1 MKKRK
6 LLSLALSVVL
16 AIGMM
21 PSIAY
26 AETEVEQEAVGAEGS
41 ENPVI
46 DEPSQ
51 EAGAIVGSGETDP
64 APEESGSPEESGL
77 QPNEEQTVEEGEDA
91 VDAPVATL
99 ETLPSDIVPEG
110 EASAEEETPT
120 VVSESPAS
128 ISYAAHVSNVGWQSS
143 VSDGAVAGTT
153 GRSLSMEALKVT
165 LGTGVD
171 GGVSVEA
178 HVAYVGWQAAAG
190 AGEIAGTTGRSLQ
203 MEAVRISLTGA
214 VAENYHIYYRV
225 HAANFGWLGWAKDGE
240 EAGSQGYGYRME
252 AIEIRLVSKDAQA
265 PEGSGEAF
273 KRPLVAYAAHV
284 SNVGWQPSVRDGAVA
299 GTTGRA
305 LRMEALEVSLGSGID
320 GGVSV
325 EAHVANIGWQAAV
338 GAGQVA
344 GTTGRSLQMEAV
356 RISLTGAAAKSYDVY
371 YRVHSAQFGWLGWA
385 KNGEDAGSQGF
396 GYRMEAIQI
405 QLVPKDGQAPGGG
418 EAFKKP
424 IWEAAYAQQ
433 GETTSAT
440 VTLPTLAKLKAEGVT
455 SVLLTARMSYG
466 SAVTRE
472 VKQERKLSEIADEG
486 FEFDFGDYGPFS
498 VTADFK
504 KGNSIVGSKTQTVG
518 ISASEYNLAPLA
530 ASFPVLLFSM
540 AMQDV
545 MKNGA
550 PTIMM
555 LDRPSAYDWDHLPRG
570 AYGMPYLSKSSIK
583 STSSYTAFSRY
594 VKDLYELNPQ
604 AQFNLYIND
613 ITCSLIHSM
622 IYANGIPQGQY
633 KVTLMSDGTAT
644 YSFFNEAYAVSNP
657 QQKHQQLISLWNAAK
672 ASAYATG
679 KVSEGYGWH
688 GHWDS
693 MYAVLACE
701 PNTEW
706 WVGRKVLFSEGGPIL
721 EQLKG
726 DGRVI
731 QKSVKDMLTSI
742 TNQGSAAV
750 EEFKALYD
758 FNDGYF
764 TEAER
769 QGKKVMVILGT
780 YPEPDL
786 ESYIRL
792 VQAYYGDEYLY
803 YYKGHPNTPT
813 GLDPSKQAMFDRLG
827 VVDVDS
833 TIAAELLLFFN
844 PEIQLSGYDSTTYD
858 SITDND
864 MACGLF
870 NMRKEAALSS
880 STAARYAGMDWFA
893 TRVTSGTEQSISS
906 LCPSGDACYL
916 VELADGEVATKG
928 YDIGI
933 FNASKDTISF
943 YSKDANGYAL
953 KKTLNNAGDVRYSA
967 HVATEGWQGWVKDGA
982 LSGTT
987 GKSLSIEAL
996 KISLPNQQMPGSIR
1010 YSAHVANKGWLGWV
1024 ENGAIGGTVGESRQM
1039 EAIKIELTG
1048 AMADAYDVRYR
1059 VHVAKRGW
1067 MDWVENGAVAGTTG
1081 LGLRLEGIEV
1091 QLVSK

>member
-1 MKKRK
+1 MKKDK
-6 LLSLALSVVL
+6 LLSLALSVIL
-16 AIGMM
+16 AVGMM

-26 AETEVEQEAVGAEGS
+26 ADAEIEQTPIGS
-41 ENPVI
+41 EGLDAPVV
-46 DEPSQ
+46 DSPSQ
-51 EAGAIVGSGETDP
+51 GLGDAAEHPETDP
-64 APEESGSPEESGL
+64 LPEEDESLPKEEPKAEDVEQLDEAPAVSTAPPSTIEAPEAARAL
-77 QPNEEQTVEEGEDA
+77 NEDA
-91 VDAPVATL
+91 
-99 ETLPSDIVPEG
+99 
-110 EASAEEETPT
+110 
-120 VVSESPAS
+120 SPAS
-128 ISYAAHVSNVGWQSS
+128 ESQATISYAAHVSNIGWQAS
-143 VSDGAVAGTT
+143 VSDGATGGTT
-153 GRSLSMEALKVT
+153 GRALRMEALKVV
-165 LGTGVD
+165 LGDGVD

-178 HVAYVGWQAAAG
+178 HVANVGWQPAVG

-214 VAENYHIYYRV
+214 VADSYDVYYRV
-225 HAANFGWLGWAKDGE
+225 HSAQFGWLGWAKDGE

-252 AIEIRLVSKDAQA
+252 AIEIRLVEKDAQA
-265 PEGSGEAF
+265 PESSGEAF
-273 KRPLVAYAAHV
+273 RRPLITYAAHV

-305 LRMEALEVSLGSGID
+305 LRMEALEVALGSGVD
-320 GGVSV
+320 GGLNV
-325 EAHVANIGWQAAV
+325 EAHVANVGWQAAV

-344 GTTGRSLQMEAV
+344 GTTGRALQMEAV
-356 RISLTGAAAKSYDVY
+356 RISLTGTAANVYDVY

-396 GYRMEAIQI
+396 GYRMEAIEI
-405 QLVPKDGQAPGGG
+405 QLVSKGGEAPGGG

-424 IWEAAYAQQ
+424 IWETVYAQQ
-433 GETTSAT
+433 GETTSTT

-455 SVLLTARMSYG
+455 SVALTARMSYG

-472 VKQERKLSEIADEG
+472 VKLEKKLSEITDAG
-486 FEFDFGDYGPFS
+486 FAFDFGDYGPFS

-504 KGNSIVGSKTQTVG
+504 KGKSIAGSKTQAVG

-530 ASFPVLLFSM
+530 ASFPVLLFSLS
-540 AMQDV
+540 MQDV
-545 MKNGA
+545 MQNGA
-550 PTIMM
+550 PTILM
-555 LDRPSAYDWDHLPRG
+555 LDRPSAYDWDHLPSG
-570 AYGMPYLSKSSIK
+570 AYGMPYLTKNAIK
-583 STSSYTAFSRY
+583 NTSSYAAFARY
-594 VKDLYELNPQ
+594 VKDLYELNPN

-613 ITCSLIHSM
+613 ITCSLIHSV

-633 KVTLMSDGTAT
+633 KITLMSDGTAT

-657 QQKHQQLISLWNAAK
+657 EQKHQQLIDLWNAAK

-679 KVSEGYGWH
+679 RVSDGYGWH

-726 DGRVI
+726 DSRVI
-731 QKSVKDMLTSI
+731 QKGVKDMLTSI
-742 TNQGSAAV
+742 TSQGSAAV
-750 EEFKALYD
+750 DEFKALYD

-764 TEAER
+764 TAAEE

-786 ESYIRL
+786 ENYIRL

-813 GLDPSKQAMFDRLG
+813 GLDSGKQAMFDRLG
-827 VVDVDS
+827 VIDVDS

-844 PEIQLSGYDSTTYD
+844 PDIQLSGYDSTTYD
-858 SITDND
+858 SITDD
-864 MACGLF
+864 GMACGLF
-870 NMRKEAALSS
+870 NMRKDAALSS
-880 STAARYAGMDWFA
+880 SVATRLAGMDWFA
-893 TRVTSGTEQSISS
+893 TRVGSGIEQPIAN
-906 LCPSGDACYL
+906 LCPSGDTCYL
-916 VELADGEVATKG
+916 VELADSEISSRG

-933 FNASKDTISF
+933 FNASKDIISF
-943 YSKDANGYAL
+943 YSKDADGYVL
-953 KKTLNNAGDVRYSA
+953 KKTFNNAGDVRYSA

-1039 EAIKIELTG
+1039 EAVKIELTG

-1059 VHVAKRGW
+1059 VHVAKKGW
-1067 MDWVENGAVAGTTG
+1067 MDWVENGAAAGTTG
-1081 LGLRLEGIEV
+1081 LGLRLEAIEV